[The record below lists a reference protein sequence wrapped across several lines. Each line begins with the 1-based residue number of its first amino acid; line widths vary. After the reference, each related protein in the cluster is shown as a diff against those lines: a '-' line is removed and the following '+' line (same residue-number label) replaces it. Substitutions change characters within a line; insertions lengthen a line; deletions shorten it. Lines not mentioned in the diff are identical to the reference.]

1 MSYRIVS
8 DSSSNLFVL
17 EGEPNY
23 TTVPLKVLADGK
35 EFADVPGL
43 DLEKMI
49 GEVEASTRSST
60 SCPNAQ
66 EWLDAFEGADEVY
79 AITISSNL
87 SGSYAAAMVAKDMLE
102 QEHPEVKVHV
112 LDSKAT
118 GGSMQLAAQK
128 ISECKKQGMSFEE
141 TVAETE
147 KYFANT
153 AILFLLESLS
163 NLAKNGR
170 VNGTVAKVASMLG
183 IRFIGKASKEG
194 TIQQCAIAR
203 GSKRALSTLVAEIM
217 KKGYDGG
224 KMIISH
230 CLNPELAETL
240 KGKILESFPQAEIAI
255 DSCTALCSYYAERGG
270 LIVCFDIK
278 NA

>member
-43 DLEKMI
+43 DLESMVN
-49 GEVEASTRSST
+49 EVEASSRSST

-66 EWLDAFEGADEVY
+66 EWLDAFEGADEIY
-79 AITISSNL
+79 AVTISANL
-87 SGSYAAAMVAKDMLE
+87 SGSYAAARVAKDMLQ
-102 QEHPEVKVHV
+102 QEHPDVKVFI

-118 GGSMQLAAQK
+118 GGSMQLAVEK
-128 ISECKKQGMSFEE
+128 ISACKKQGMSFEE

-147 KYFANT
+147 KYFGNT
-153 AILFLLESLS
+153 AILFLLESLN

-183 IRFIGKASKEG
+183 IRFIGKASSEG

-203 GSKRALSTLVAEIM
+203 GSKRALSTLVSEIM
-217 KKGYDGG
+217 KKGYQGG
-224 KMIISH
+224 KMIVSH
-230 CLNPELAETL
+230 CLNPDLGEAL
-240 KGKILESFPQAEIAI
+240 KGKILESFPQADITV

-270 LIVCFDIK
+270 LIVCFETD